1 MCDFLYLT
9 DVNEWMSYKCSDKY
23 TYTQNIHN
31 SSIRLHPSEEENCT
45 RTRSE
50 NCKCKQAKCSKSFV
64 KIENVKNVMVLI
76 LNKNRISS

>member
-9 DVNEWMSYKCSDKY
+9 DVNEWMGYKCSDKY

-31 SSIRLHPSEEENCT
+31 SSTRLHPSEEENCT

-50 NCKCKQAKCSKSFV
+50 IASV
-64 KIENVKNVMVLI
+64 
-76 LNKNRISS
+76 NRPSVQKAL